1 MSIEKTVKKT
11 PQQQQQQSRSGP
23 GGRPGQQGRP
33 GGPGGRGGRQGD
45 RPRRPRREPVVE
57 VWEPKTILGKKVASG
72 EITSMEEIY
81 EKGYRILESGIVKKL
96 LPDLKTEV
104 IDVGLIQKMTPN
116 GQSTRFKALVAAG
129 NQNGWLGIGLGK
141 SKQMRI
147 AIEKANNAAFLNVVP
162 VNLGCGSWECRCD
175 RKHSVPFTVKGKS
188 GSVTIEILPGPKGLG
203 LVAGG
208 KIRNLLK
215 LAGVKDAWTHTS
227 GSTATMSSTSKA
239 LLACLRQT
247 WSQG

>member
-11 PQQQQQQSRSGP
+11 PQQQQSRGGF
-23 GGRPGQQGRP
+23 GGRPGGPGGRP

-57 VWEPKTILGKKVASG
+57 VWEPKTLLGKKVASD
-72 EITSMEEIY
+72 EITTMEEIY
-81 EKGYRILESGIVKKL
+81 EKGYRIQEAGIIKKL

-147 AIEKANNAAFLNVVP
+147 AIEKANNAAFLNVSP
-162 VNLGCGSWECRCD
+162 IKLGCGSWECRCD
-175 RKHSVPFTVKGKS
+175 EKHSVPFTVKGKG
-188 GSVTIEILPGPKGLG
+188 GSVTIQILPGPRGLG

-215 LAGVKDAWTHTS
+215 LAGVKDAWTHTN
-227 GSTATMSSTSKA
+227 GSTATMNSTSKA
-239 LLACLRQT
+239 LLECLRQT
-247 WSQG
+247 FSQG

>member
-11 PQQQQQQSRSGP
+11 PQQQQSRGGP
-23 GGRPGQQGRP
+23 GGRPGGPGGRP

-45 RPRRPRREPVVE
+45 RPARKRREPVVE
-57 VWEPKTILGKKVASG
+57 VWEPKTMLGKKVASD
-72 EITSMEEIY
+72 EITTMEEIY
-81 EKGYRILESGIVKKL
+81 EKGYRIQEAGIIKKL

-147 AIEKANNAAFLNVVP
+147 AIEKANNAAFLNVSP
-162 VNLGCGSWECRCD
+162 IKLGCGSWECRCD
-175 RKHSVPFTVKGKS
+175 EKHSVPFTVKGKG
-188 GSVTIEILPGPKGLG
+188 GSVTIQILPGPRGLG

-215 LAGVKDAWTHTS
+215 LAGVKDAWTHTN
-227 GSTATMSSTSKA
+227 GSTATMNSTSKA
-239 LLACLRQT
+239 LLECLRQT
-247 WSQG
+247 FSQG

>member
-104 IDVGLIQKMTPN
+104 IDV
-116 GQSTRFKALVAAG
+116 V
-129 NQNGWLGIGLGK
+129 
-141 SKQMRI
+141 
-147 AIEKANNAAFLNVVP
+147 
-162 VNLGCGSWECRCD
+162 
-175 RKHSVPFTVKGKS
+175 
-188 GSVTIEILPGPKGLG
+188 
-203 LVAGG
+203 
-208 KIRNLLK
+208 
-215 LAGVKDAWTHTS
+215 
-227 GSTATMSSTSKA
+227 
-239 LLACLRQT
+239 
-247 WSQG
+247 